1 LELGGPGHDVAR
13 VLSRDH
19 HEIVTGNSITKRL
32 VIGSLNTAGQ
42 ARQWA
47 SALSEHAPARAEA
60 WVLESTGGSTARFA
74 FDRSF
79 LPPTPSANPM
89 WSAILNE
96 APRVTHV
103 LIESAKPIGVKGR
116 RRRLFAQTASMVL
129 RGVTPA
135 LLFHGS
141 DLRIPSVHRKTHQDS
156 PFHEAHGDLT
166 ATLEERTQ
174 SISRLVKFWPLT
186 TFVSTIDLRAFAPRS
201 RWLPV
206 VIEPEWFGS
215 MAPINTDRPR
225 PRVLHLPSRRELFQ
239 SELIDQVCIQLNR
252 EQVIEYKSATC
263 VSPAEVRSLVEWS
276 DIVIDKIGI
285 GGTGVMG
292 AEVMASGRL
301 LIGDIDQIV
310 RDELSDLPLIQSST
324 GTLEQVIRGLV
335 ADRSTWAARAAAGQ
349 AFARKYH
356 DGRYSAAVL
365 AKWMGVPL
373 NGE

>member
-1 LELGGPGHDVAR
+1 
-13 VLSRDH
+13 
-19 HEIVTGNSITKRL
+19 VTGNIITKRL

-42 ARQWA
+42 ARRWA
-47 SALSEHAPARAEA
+47 SALSEHSPVRAEA
-60 WVLESTGGSTARFA
+60 WGLESTDGSPARFT

-79 LPPTPSANPM
+79 LPPTPNANPM

-103 LIESAKPIGVKGR
+103 ITESAKPIGVKGR
-116 RRRLFAQTASMVL
+116 RRRLLAQTAGMVL

-141 DLRIPSVHRKTHQDS
+141 DLRIPSVHRQTHQDS

-174 SISRLVKFWPLT
+174 SICRLVKYWPLT
-186 TFVSTIDLRAFAPRS
+186 TFVSTIDLRTFAPRS

-206 VIEPEWFGS
+206 VIDHEWFGG
-215 MAPINTDRPR
+215 MEPINTDRPR
-225 PRVLHLPSRRELFQ
+225 PHVLHLPSRRALFQ
-239 SELIDQVCIQLNR
+239 SDRVDQICQALH
-252 EQVIEYKSATC
+252 EEGVIEYRSITG
-263 VSPAEVRSLVEWS
+263 VTPAEVRAHVEWS
-276 DIVIDKIGI
+276 DIVIDKIGL

-310 RDELSDLPLIQSST
+310 RDELDEIPLVQSSIA
-324 GTLEQVIRGLV
+324 TLESVIRALV
-335 ADRSTWAARAAAGQ
+335 ADRTTWVTRAAAGQ

-356 DGRYSAAVL
+356 DGRYSATVL
-365 AKWMGVPL
+365 AKWMGVPV
-373 NGE
+373 NQP

>member
-1 LELGGPGHDVAR
+1 
-13 VLSRDH
+13 
-19 HEIVTGNSITKRL
+19 VTGNNRSKRL

-42 ARQWA
+42 ARRWA

-60 WVLESTGGSTARFA
+60 WGLESTDGSPARFT

-79 LPPTPSANPM
+79 PQPTPNANPM
-89 WSAILNE
+89 WSAMLND

-103 LIESAKPIGVKGR
+103 ITESAKPIGVKGTT
-116 RRRLFAQTASMVL
+116 RRLLAQTATMVL

-141 DLRIPSVHRKTHQDS
+141 DLRVPSMHRRTHQDS

-174 SISRLVKFWPLT
+174 SIRRLVKFWPLT

-206 VIEPEWFGS
+206 VIEPAWFSGLI
-215 MAPINTDRPR
+215 PIDPARSR

-239 SELIDQVCIQLNR
+239 SEQIDQVCTQLAS
-252 EQVIEYKSATC
+252 EQVVEYKSATG
-263 VSPAEVRSLVEWS
+263 VPPANVRELVAWA
-276 DIVIDKIGI
+276 DIVIDKIGL
-285 GGTGVMG
+285 GVTGVMG

-301 LIGDIDQIV
+301 LIGDVDQIV
-310 RDELSDLPLIQSST
+310 RDELPELPLIQSSVA
-324 GTLEQVIRGLV
+324 TLEQVLRNLV
-335 ADRSTWAARAAAGQ
+335 ADRSTWATRAATGQ

-365 AKWMGVPL
+365 AKWMGVPV
-373 NGE
+373 NQP